1 MRSLS
6 WISALSLSLSLSIH
20 TLDPIL
26 CTICDIHSIMNDTPD
41 PSDTWEGEF
50 DPLAD
55 PEERRVLF
63 AALDSFRCE
72 HHHRGD
78 LEHTKERKRKQ
89 EKKRK

>member
-89 EKKRK
+89 EKERK